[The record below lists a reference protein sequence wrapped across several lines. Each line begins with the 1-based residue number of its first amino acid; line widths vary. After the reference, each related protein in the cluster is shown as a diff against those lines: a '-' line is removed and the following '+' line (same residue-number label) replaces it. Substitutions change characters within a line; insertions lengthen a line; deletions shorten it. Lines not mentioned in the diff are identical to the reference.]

1 MGGYAA
7 PGGGGEGSA
16 AETTAAR
23 GGSVRASD
31 PPLAVGGRLLL
42 DPGRP
47 SRAKSE
53 TKLNELEKPRKDC
66 DCDDVVVDDAAAAAA
81 EFDDDE
87 EGGGARKDWLGS
99 RKEWLLVG
107 RLAARSMS
115 ELCTCHVVP
124 W

>member
-1 MGGYAA
+1 V
-7 PGGGGEGSA
+7 GSA

-23 GGSVRASD
+23 GGNVRAIASG
-31 PPLAVGGRLLL
+31 PPPAVGGRLLL

-53 TKLNELEKPRKDC
+53 TKLNELERARKDC
-66 DCDDVVVDDAAAAAA
+66 DCEDDVDVVVDA
-81 EFDDDE
+81 
-87 EGGGARKDWLGS
+87 GGARKDWLGS

-107 RLAARSMS
+107 RVVARSIS

-124 W
+124 